1 MLQEE
6 PNQHWTVV
14 ERTRRY
20 DRLLYLLIHSS
31 HLLEPEERDMEL
43 WVQKLPRY
51 GPEVIPLPSPAT
63 VDYLSYYTD
72 MHHDPMMHGS
82 FMTLFPSIPNCYQ
95 ANVIWYRSMVEI
107 RNRIELAMLDRVG
120 QQLTSLTVMM
130 PLQVPRIR
138 LSLMSNLRRLEVLG
152 SEFCLWTDQDLE
164 AGRHTIER
172 RSAKSRRI
180 GITRLDRMLMFIW
193 DHQRTYG
200 TLRELKIEDK
210 PLSLEMRVGG
220 QLIELVEAMG
230 DRLEVLDAQ
239 FWPDA
244 VLFLDRIPTR
254 NLKRLWLHTQK
265 DPAAVFPESGNL
277 ATFLSYCRALEDI
290 RMYTKCR
297 DMLSAWR
304 SEEQIHRQEEV
315 WARAS
320 QEGVFSQICDSSR
333 RQYGMAKLKRIDIA
347 GPTQDVISVMN
358 EATEL
363 FDCTLETMTVRSWF
377 DGKTA
382 PTPLSWS
389 GLILA
394 RLSELDLDGEV
405 AWTFNYVCLL
415 NCPRLSRIRLA
426 FSGPKPSRSSLKQPA
441 IDVLSRVPTLQEV
454 ELEGHWETLVNRGW
468 PKVLATVQQL
478 ERLDLLNCERI
489 SAEQVVRLVED
500 IIETSYSALHASH
513 VHYHHRDQYQRVHC
527 LQTECSS
534 AQPRRDEL
542 VSGHCRLRWVLV
554 NKRLEDGIMR
564 QWDMFA
570 RNTGAGSP
578 AFGASRGSTISTSYT
593 QASIR
598 RIQFCFVATARP
610 SR

>member
-1 MLQEE
+1 M
-6 PNQHWTVV
+6 V

-20 DRLLYLLIHSS
+20 DRLLYLLLHSS

-43 WVQKLPRY
+43 GVTKLPRY
-51 GPEVIPLPSPAT
+51 GPEVIPLPSPST

-72 MHHDPMMHGS
+72 MHHDPMMHDS

-120 QQLTSLTVMM
+120 HQLTSLTVMM
-130 PLQVPRIR
+130 PVQVPRIKVGW
-138 LSLMSNLRRLEVLG
+138 MANLRRLEVLG
-152 SEFCLWTDQDLE
+152 SEFCLLTDQDLE

-172 RSAKSRRI
+172 RSTISR
-180 GITRLDRMLMFIW
+180 GATTTRLDRMLMFIW
-193 DHQRTYG
+193 DHQRIYG

-210 PLSLEMRVGG
+210 PLSLEMRVGS

-230 DRLEVLDAQ
+230 DHLEVLDAQ

-244 VLFLDRIPTR
+244 VFFLDRIPTR
-254 NLKRLWLHTQK
+254 NLRRLWLHTQK
-265 DPAAVFPESGNL
+265 DPAVIFPESGNL
-277 ATFLSYCRALEDI
+277 STFLSHCQALEDI
-290 RMYTKCR
+290 RMYTRCR

-304 SEEQIHRQEEV
+304 PEQQVQRQEEF
-315 WARAS
+315 WAQAS
-320 QEGVFSQICDSSR
+320 QEGAFSQPFEHHH
-333 RQYGMAKLKRIDIA
+333 RQYGMTKLKRIDIA

-358 EATEL
+358 EAAEM
-363 FDCTLETMTVRSWF
+363 FDSTLETMTIRSWF

-389 GLILA
+389 GLTLA

-405 AWTFNYVCLL
+405 AWTFNYPCLL
-415 NCPRLSRIRLA
+415 SCPRLTRIRLA

-441 IDVLSRVPTLQEV
+441 IDVLSCVSTLQEV

-468 PKVLATVQQL
+468 PRVLATIQQL
-478 ERLDLLNCERI
+478 ERLDVLNCERI
-489 SAEQVVRLVED
+489 SADQVVRLVED
-500 IIETSYSALHASH
+500 IIGRSYSALYASYVQEKSLH
-513 VHYHHRDQYQRVHC
+513 QHYHHRDQYQSLHC
-527 LQTECSS
+527 LQTERSS
-534 AQPRRDEL
+534 TQPWTDEP
-542 VSGHCRLRWVLV
+542 VYGHCRLRWVIV
-554 NKRLEDGIMR
+554 NKRLEDGILR

-570 RNTGAGSP
+570 RNVGTGPTASTASGS
-578 AFGASRGSTISTSYT
+578 STIATSYT